1 MSTRASIGVEAGC
14 RARHQIASAARTHT
28 ARPHFVAVLEQDT
41 YAVAACRGFNSRGP
55 PLPPNGAPDL
65 HSAPRCEPTPA
76 AKMHTRTACAH
87 AAPCTCAP
95 TAHTIVKLSQR
106 PRLARLWRTQRTRVL
121 RPQPQNRRRRTV
133 ARGANTATQRSLHTR
148 AAHRRT
154 TTTSDDVTHHGARRY
169 IADSPRTHAAAATSG
184 RSVDST
190 PRCERTCTHTH
201 ATTAPTSHNAAGGA
215 HHIFCPGRWQYDA
228 ARRRYR
234 QHQRAS
240 HPHLAAAKATSRACV
255 QRWWVPTICFAE
267 SRVRFR
273 WLPKSG
279 SEIMTPVSPPVQTYR
294 LC

>member
-41 YAVAACRGFNSRGP
+41 YAVAPWRGFNSRRP
-55 PLPPNGAPDL
+55 PLRPNGAPELDNAP
-65 HSAPRCEPTPA
+65 HSEPSPA
-76 AKMHTRTACAH
+76 AILHATTECAH

-201 ATTAPTSHNAAGGA
+201 ATTAPASHNVAGGA
-215 HHIFCPGRWQYDA
+215 RHTLCLRRGQYDA
-228 ARRRYR
+228 ARRHNNATERE
-234 QHQRAS
+234 
-240 HPHLAAAKATSRACV
+240 AAAPLRRAV
-255 QRWWVPTICFAE
+255 QEQRWNAYAF
-267 SRVRFR
+267 SRF
-273 WLPKSG
+273 WWCG
-279 SEIMTPVSPPVQTYR
+279 FQTYLR
-294 LC
+294 N